1 MSVPSYPMYST
12 LEEKVGAYNAFFQS
26 NSRTLIVI
34 GPGGSG
40 KSYALTQAKVPTNTI
55 VFAEPY
61 AAVPVPHFAL
71 TTEEY
76 GLRTVY
82 HLLEGSD
89 EVLVKEL
96 QRKYEAHVIRFK

>member
-1 MSVPSYPMYST
+1 MSYPVYST
-12 LEEKVGAYNAFFQS
+12 LEEKVGAYNSFFQS
-26 NSRTLIVI
+26 EGMTLIVI

-55 VFAEPY
+55 VFAEPS
-61 AAVPVPHFAL
+61 AATPVPHFAPN
-71 TTEEY
+71 TEEH

-89 EVLVKEL
+89 EVLAKEL
-96 QRKYEAHVIRFK
+96 QKKYEAHVIRFK